1 MKRLIVL
8 GLFVSTVCGRL
19 PAHSV
24 TDMAGRTV
32 EVPAVIDKVLPYDL
46 KTALLIFALA
56 DDKIMATPG
65 IPGKKEMQY
74 ISKDFIGLPVV
85 DVKQVE
91 EVILLSPQVIIS
103 GFYGLPG
110 HKQSA
115 LALGER
121 LGIPVILVDL
131 SIDRLDRA
139 YVFLGRLFGMEKE
152 SVPLVNFLKQIYTV
166 TDSLKKAH
174 GPVRQTAYYA
184 LGSKGLLTD
193 PAGSKHTEVLDM
205 LCIPNAA
212 KVGLPTGGHAQAGLE
227 QVLLWNPDF
236 IFTSAFRGESNA
248 YKLITTDSRWSSISA
263 VKNHRVYRVP
273 VQPMGW
279 FDHPPS
285 VNRIPGMIWLGS
297 LFYGLDNRITRKY
310 ICRFYQLF
318 YKYNLTETEYQLLFN

>member
-8 GLFVSTVCGRL
+8 GLLVSTVCGCLAAR
-19 PAHSV
+19 SV

-32 EVPAVIDKVLPYDL
+32 EVPAVIDKVMPYDL
-46 KTALLIFALA
+46 KTAVLIFALA
-56 DDKIMATPG
+56 GDKMTATPG
-65 IPGKKEMQY
+65 LPGKKEMQY

-85 DVKQVE
+85 DVKHIE

-103 GFYGLPG
+103 GFYGAPG
-110 HKQSA
+110 NKQSA
-115 LALGER
+115 LTLGER

-139 YVFLGRLFGMEKE
+139 YEFLGRLFGMERE
-152 SVPLVNFLKQIYTV
+152 SAPLVSFLKQIYYL

-184 LGSKGLLTD
+184 LGVKGLLTD

-236 IFTSAFRGESNA
+236 IFTSAFRGENSA
-248 YKLITTDSRWSSISA
+248 YKLITTDSKWSSINA
-263 VKNHRVYRVP
+263 VKSHKVYNVP
-273 VQPMGW
+273 AQPMGW

-285 VNRIPGMIWLGS
+285 VNRIPGVIWVGS
-297 LFYGLDNRITRKY
+297 LFYGLDNRIARKY

-318 YKYNLTETEYQLLFN
+318 YKYNLTESEYQLLFN